1 MHLIQAP
8 RSSPQLVR
16 RIGLVGLLSLTIIFA
31 CKGSAGSSST
41 KGGSAASTAV
51 GSGSGSGSGSS
62 NLLAP
67 EVAATLRTSP
77 ATAALTPER
86 RRAYLGHLQEGQKL
100 AKAKRWQPAIAAFEA
115 AVKILPGD
123 DRALSELSFAALS
136 FGDFVKARDAGE
148 RSVLAASGTNVKAAS
163 LYNLGRVEEANDK
176 LPQAAHFYRA
186 SLLLRDNKIVRE
198 RLAKV
203 AKNAAPEQPDPPL
216 CSAAPMSQAALCA
229 CIAKHAEFTG
239 GECTVEDQSEPFVVI
254 SAETSDR
261 GESVRLLAVQN
272 QDKYQVVAH
281 LGDVYNPGMMGISE
295 DWELGKVEQQQVGDR
310 TVVRFAST
318 HSRQDSDLGLNEIEF
333 NVREQFTFCVVA
345 VGAPVTCPLQLTG
358 RLAYTRETL
367 LDDEEVEPELKKLQT
382 KGLPIRQEYS
392 VTATLTPQGV
402 VQIRTAK
409 GNPDPSLLGDKTLF

>member
-1 MHLIQAP
+1 MRP
-8 RSSPQLVR
+8 VQL
-16 RIGLVGLLSLTIIFA
+16 IGLAGLFASMTIAA
-31 CKGSAGSSST
+31 CKGSAGTSST
-41 KGGSAASTAV
+41 RGSEAIGSAAKANAGPSA
-51 GSGSGSGSGSS
+51 GSGKP
-62 NLLAP
+62 LTPDADAKVP
-67 EVAATLRTSP
+67 AAQPTT
-77 ATAALTPER
+77 ALTPEKR
-86 RRAYLGHLQEGQKL
+86 QAYLAHLQEGQKL
-100 AKAKRWQPAIAAFEA
+100 AKAKRWQPAMAAFEA
-115 AVKILPGD
+115 ALQILPGD

-186 SLLLRDNKIVRE
+186 SLALRDNKTVRE

-216 CSAAPMSQAALCA
+216 CSAAPMSKTALCA

-239 GECTVEDQSEPFVVI
+239 GECTVEDQTEPFVVI
-254 SAETSDR
+254 SAETSER

-272 QDKYQVVAH
+272 QDNFQVVAH

-295 DWELGKVEQQQVGDR
+295 DWELGKVEQQQCGDR
-310 TVVRFAST
+310 TVVRFATT
-318 HSRQDSDLGLNEIEF
+318 HSRKDSDLGLNEIEF
-333 NVREQFTFCVVA
+333 NEREQFTFCVVA
-345 VGAPVTCPLQLTG
+345 AGAPVTCPLQVTG
-358 RLAYTRETL
+358 RLAYTRET

-382 KGLPIRQEYS
+382 KGLPIHQEYS
-392 VTATLTPQGV
+392 VTTTLTPQGV

-409 GNPDPSLLGDKTLF
+409 GNPDPSLLGDRSLF

>member
-1 MHLIQAP
+1 MQPMQAP
-8 RSSPQLVR
+8 GWIMRPVGL
-16 RIGLVGLLSLTIIFA
+16 IGLVGLLASMPVAA
-31 CKGSAGSSST
+31 CKGSAGTSST
-41 KGGSAASTAV
+41 RGSQAVGSAANAGAGA
-51 GSGSGSGSGSS
+51 GSAI
-62 NLLAP
+62 AP
-67 EVAATLRTSP
+67 QVDAHAP
-77 ATAALTPER
+77 ASQPTAALTPAR
-86 RRAYLGHLQEGQKL
+86 RQAYLAHLQEGQKL

-115 AVKILPGD
+115 ALQILPGD

-186 SLLLRDNKIVRE
+186 SLALRDNKTVRE

-203 AKNAAPEQPDPPL
+203 AKNAAPVQPDPPL

-239 GECTVEDQSEPFVVI
+239 GECTVEDQLEPFVVI

-272 QDKYQVVAH
+272 QDKFQVVAH

-295 DWELGKVEQQQVGDR
+295 DWALGKVEQQQVGDR
-310 TVVRFAST
+310 TVVRFATT
-318 HSRQDSDLGLNEIEF
+318 HSRNDSDLGLNEIEF
-333 NVREQFTFCVVA
+333 NETEQFTFCVVA
-345 VGAPVTCPLQLTG
+345 GGAPVTCPLQVTG
-358 RLAYTRETL
+358 RLAYTRDVL
-367 LDDEEVEPELKKLQT
+367 LDDEAVEPELKKLQT

-409 GNPDPSLLGDKTLF
+409 GNPDPSLLGDRSLF

>member
-1 MHLIQAP
+1 
-8 RSSPQLVR
+8 
-16 RIGLVGLLSLTIIFA
+16 
-31 CKGSAGSSST
+31 
-41 KGGSAASTAV
+41 
-51 GSGSGSGSGSS
+51 
-62 NLLAP
+62 
-67 EVAATLRTSP
+67 
-77 ATAALTPER
+77 
-86 RRAYLGHLQEGQKL
+86 LQ
-100 AKAKRWQPAIAAFEA
+100 
-115 AVKILPGD
+115 ILPGD

-148 RSVLAASGTNVKAAS
+148 RSVLAASGANVKAAS

-186 SLLLRDNKIVRE
+186 SLALRDNKTVRE

-239 GECTVEDQSEPFVVI
+239 GECTVEDQTEPFVVI
-254 SAETSDR
+254 SAETSER

-272 QDKYQVVAH
+272 QDKLQVVAH

-295 DWELGKVEQQQVGDR
+295 DWELGKVEQQQFGGR
-310 TVVRFAST
+310 TVVRFATT
-318 HSRQDSDLGLNEIEF
+318 HSRKDSDLGINEIEF
-333 NVREQFTFCVVA
+333 NETEQFTFCVVA
-345 VGAPVTCPLQLTG
+345 AGAPVTCPLQVTG

-409 GNPDPSLLGDKTLF
+409 GNPDPSLLGDRTLF